1 MLTSLEIENY
11 RNFKH
16 LTIEKL
22 GRVNLIIGKNN
33 TGKSSLLEAVSI
45 FAMSKLYPSNNEQI
59 HQWLY
64 YLASQR
70 DENYTLRIQNSNI
83 VREVIDK
90 NIKTITSLMYE
101 RKIDFNIDFC
111 TIIGDP
117 SSGNKLRIRLAK
129 EYQTQAQN
137 LDENGQLMTHYY
149 QKVALRESEIANGF
163 PFTEV
168 FEIQQSTRHSG
179 SIISAIP
186 LRANNQ
192 GFASQIQSML
202 PAMKLQIVWTN
213 NNNAISLNAILW
225 DKILFEQSKINSVVS
240 GLRIIEPNIEIIAF
254 PSNEHNQRYAA
265 IKTTNGNDPIPAS
278 SMGDGINRVLTII
291 LAMVNCQDGY
301 FLVDEFDMGLHH
313 SVQKKLWE
321 IVFYLANKLNVQVFA
336 TTHSHDTIKTF
347 QAVAN
352 GKAEYED
359 AILVKLV
366 NKQGNIEAITANAN
380 ELEEIVEDL
389 IDIR

>member
-1 MLTSLEIENY
+1 MLTSLEVENY

-149 QKVALRESEIANGF
+149 QKVALHESEIANGF

-313 SVQKKLWE
+313 SVQKQLWK
-321 IVFYLANKLNVQVFA
+321 IVFYLANKLNIQVFA
-336 TTHSHDTIKTF
+336 TTHSQDTIKTF
-347 QAVAN
+347 QTVAN

-359 AILVKLV
+359 TILVKLV